1 MNSVNITGRFVAD
14 PEVKTTQNGTAVCSF
29 TVAVDKRYKPKE
41 LGEPAA
47 DFIDCVA
54 WRQTAEFIGKYFYK
68 GRMVAISGSL
78 QVRTYKD
85 KNGMSRKVMEVV
97 VDEVGFCDSK
107 RIVDNF
113 SEVVDDD
120 DEGGLPF

>member
-29 TVAVDKRYKPKE
+29 AVAVDKRYKPKE

-54 WRQTAEFIGKYFYK
+54 WRHTAEFIGKYFSK

-78 QVRTYKD
+78 QPRTYKD
-85 KNGMSRKVMEVV
+85 KNGMSHKVTEVV
-97 VDEVGFCDSK
+97 ADEVGFCDSRSK
-107 RIVDNF
+107 PAEDF
-113 SEVVDDD
+113 PVVETEDG
-120 DEGGLPF
+120 ELPF

>member
-78 QVRTYKD
+78 QPRTYKD
-85 KNGMSRKVMEVV
+85 KNGMSHKVTEVV
-97 VDEVGFCDSK
+97 VDAADFCDSK

>member
-54 WRQTAEFIGKYFYK
+54 WRHTAEFIGKYFSK

-78 QVRTYKD
+78 QPRTYKD
-85 KNGMSRKVMEVV
+85 KNGMSHKVTEVV
-97 VDEVGFCDSK
+97 ADEVGFCDRK
-107 RIVDNF
+107 PDNRADDWP
-113 SEVVDDD
+113 EVDD
-120 DEGGLPF
+120 GGELPF